1 MHDFPGAGCASG
13 SWTREEWKWDREKSV
28 RKSLAAIGEDG
39 AMETSVVGP
48 GSGFFL
54 LSSAAYG
61 WGEN

>member
-39 AMETSVVGP
+39 GMGKVDGEAV
-48 GSGFFL
+48 SGFFL
-54 LSSAAYG
+54 S
-61 WGEN
+61 